1 MRVFLPKEEDD
12 MGGQRVE
19 ERIQWLLGQ
28 MTPAFVEAEVGVLMR
43 QGEDVGGGVNTLR
56 LVRHLLG
63 DAAPSDATVT
73 GAYEQLK
80 PALREALQQVPE
92 LYFFEGD

>member
-1 MRVFLPKEEDD
+1 MRAFLARGEDD
-12 MGGQRVE
+12 MGGPSVE

-28 MTPAFVEAEVGVLMR
+28 ITPAFVEAEVGALMR
-43 QGEDVGGGVNTLR
+43 QGEDVGGGVNALR

-63 DAAPSDATVT
+63 DAAPSDVSVA
-73 GAYEQLK
+73 GAYEQFK
-80 PALREALQQVPE
+80 PALREALQQLPE